1 MIVLRRNIV
10 LGLVAA
16 SLVAAHV
23 LLEPPQAVERE
34 VRPLLPLLDVDAVTR
49 LEISAPGG
57 ELVTSLQRIEGG
69 EEFEVLEKQRAQAR
83 GAEISVL
90 LSELAAMTDLD
101 VVGLG
106 AGAAADFG
114 LDDEGATRIGLDG
127 PPGTAATLRVAAAE
141 GGAAFVHL
149 AGEERVVRVPRFR
162 VPPADPKA
170 WFDSYVLV
178 PIAGR
183 ELREVRIEGGGL
195 AAPVLVRARAGDV
208 GAYEDR
214 DGQALDDRLVSEL
227 LQRLRVATA
236 LDVVPRPPEETPA
249 LLTLDLESYDGTS
262 LEVRVTD
269 LGSAEASAPRAGVAY
284 RSDLGY
290 AVEVSPAW
298 LEQVLEVARRF

>member
-10 LGLVAA
+10 LGSIAA
-16 SLVAAHV
+16 GLAGALV
-23 LLEPPQAVERE
+23 LLEPPRAVERE
-34 VRPLLPLLDVDAVTR
+34 VRPLLPLIDVDAVTR
-49 LEISAPGG
+49 LGITAPGG
-57 ELVTSLQRIEGG
+57 ETATNLERIEGG
-69 EEFEVLEKQRAQAR
+69 EGFEVLEKHRAAAR
-83 GAEISVL
+83 GTEVSVL

-114 LDDEGATRIGLDG
+114 LDDAGATRLDLDG

-141 GGAAFVHL
+141 GGAVFVHL
-149 AGEERVVRVPRFR
+149 EGEDRVVRVPRFR

-183 ELREVRIEGGGL
+183 ELREVRVEGGGL
-195 AAPVLVRARAGDV
+195 PAPVTVRARAGDV
-208 GAYEDR
+208 GAYEDG
-214 DGQALDDRLVSEL
+214 DGQALDERLVSEL
-227 LQRLRVATA
+227 LQRLRLATA
-236 LDVVPRPPEETPA
+236 LDVVARPPEETPA
-249 LLTLDLESYDGTS
+249 VLTLGLDSYDGTS

-269 LGSAEASAPRAGVAY
+269 LGSADGAAPRAGVAY

-298 LEQVLEVARRF
+298 IQQVLEVARRF

>member
-1 MIVLRRNIV
+1 MIVLRRNVV
-10 LGLVAA
+10 LGLLVAGLA
-16 SLVAAHV
+16 AAHV
-23 LLEPPQAVERE
+23 LLEPPKAVERE
-34 VRPLLPLLDVDAVTR
+34 VRPLLPLIDVDAVAQLRIT
-49 LEISAPGG
+49 APGG
-57 ELVTSLQRIEGG
+57 EPATTLERFEGG
-69 EEFEVLEKQRAQAR
+69 GYEVLEKHRAAAR
-83 GAEISVL
+83 GAEVSVL

-114 LDDEGATRIGLDG
+114 LDDEGATRLELDG
-127 PPGTAATLRVAAAE
+127 PPGTAASLRVAAAE

-149 AGEERVVRVPRFR
+149 EGEERVVRVPRFR
-162 VPPADPKA
+162 VPPADPRA

-195 AAPVLVRARAGDV
+195 PAPVTVRARAGDV
-208 GAYEDR
+208 GSYED
-214 DGQALDDRLVSEL
+214 GGGEPLDDRLVSEL

-236 LDVVPRPPEETPA
+236 LDVVVRPPEETPA
-249 LLTLDLESYDGTS
+249 ALTLRLDSYDGTS

-269 LGSAEASAPRAGVAY
+269 LGSVDGAARRAGVAY
-284 RSDLGY
+284 RTDLGY

-298 LEQVLEVARRF
+298 LEQVVEVARRF

>member
-34 VRPLLPLLDVDAVTR
+34 VRPLLPLIDVDAVTR

-57 ELVTSLQRIEGG
+57 ELAHVPPADRGATSRCSRSSARG
-69 EEFEVLEKQRAQAR
+69 R

-141 GGAAFVHL
+141 AAPRSCTWRARSGSSVSRASGSPRRSEGVVRQLRPRTDRGPRAARGPHRGRRAGGA
-149 AGEERVVRVPRFR
+149 RPRC
-162 VPPADPKA
+162 A
-170 WFDSYVLV
+170 
-178 PIAGR
+178 
-183 ELREVRIEGGGL
+183 
-195 AAPVLVRARAGDV
+195 RARAATWAPTRRRRAAPG
-208 GAYEDR
+208 R
-214 DGQALDDRLVSEL
+214 PRVSERA
-227 LQRLRVATA
+227 LQRL
-236 LDVVPRPPEETPA
+236 
-249 LLTLDLESYDGTS
+249 
-262 LEVRVTD
+262 
-269 LGSAEASAPRAGVAY
+269 GVAARSTSWCAPGGGR
-284 RSDLGY
+284 RSD
-290 AVEVSPAW
+290 APAG
-298 LEQVLEVARRF
+298 LLRRRRPWR

>member
-16 SLVAAHV
+16 GLAAAHV
-23 LLEPPQAVERE
+23 LFQPPRAVERA

-49 LEISAPGG
+49 LEIAAPGG
-57 ELVTSLQRIEGG
+57 EPSTTLERSAGG
-69 EEFEVLEKQRAQAR
+69 EDFEVLEKQRAQAR
-83 GAEISVL
+83 GAEVSAL

-106 AGAAADFG
+106 ANAAADFG
-114 LDDEGATRIGLDG
+114 LDDAGATRLELDG
-127 PPGTAATLRVAAAE
+127 PLGTAATLRVAAAE

-149 AGEERVVRVPRFR
+149 EGEERVVRVPRFR
-162 VPPADPKA
+162 VPPADPRA

-183 ELREVRIEGGGL
+183 ELREVRVEGGGL
-195 AAPVLVRARAGDV
+195 PAPVMVRARAGDV
-208 GAYEDR
+208 AAYEDR
-214 DGQALDDRLVSEL
+214 DGRALDDRLVSEL

-236 LDVVPRPPEETPA
+236 LDVVPRPSDETPA
-249 LLTLDLESYDGTS
+249 VLTLGLDSYDGTS
-262 LEVRVTD
+262 LEVRITD
-269 LGSAEASAPRAGVAY
+269 LGSADGAAPRAGVAY